1 MRTCEMNDV
10 IGSTIFTKLHWSSPQ
25 KKHFKLI
32 DTLGNVVRERTRKV
46 KPEQQNFI
54 SFRKTDL
61 YIYVLV
67 NRFFTKSICFA
78 IDQQGDLVYSSDTV
92 YVTVSCDVVAS
103 VLLDFK
109 MPVVVN

>member
-1 MRTCEMNDV
+1 MNDV
-10 IGSTIFTKLHWSSPQ
+10 IGSTIFTKLHWSSPP

-46 KPEQQNFI
+46 RPEPQNFV

-61 YIYVLV
+61 DIYVLV

-78 IDQQGDLVYSSDTV
+78 IDQQGDLVVPRESTAAGFLILFPFAGAV
-92 YVTVSCDVVAS
+92 Y
-103 VLLDFK
+103 LYLKFHQ
-109 MPVVVN
+109 